1 MNKYQNPIET
11 DVELTEED
19 EKELDRI
26 LSSED

>member
-1 MNKYQNPIET
+1 MNKYKNPIET

>member
-1 MNKYQNPIET
+1 MTEYQNPIDS